1 MGHMCI
7 FLFFC
12 FFLPGRV
19 FWGCSLFFFEG
30 DGGGNPS
37 GPGVGAGRLC
47 YLFCFGVVLL
57 GVGRLFSIC
66 WMGFGPGLRWAQGS
80 FSGTHHKFRVPGHG
94 AGVANTSPPTYNSLR
109 DSFLGHWPSGR
120 GEAYSPLEMYGVAAA

>member
-1 MGHMCI
+1 MGTVHSLASAVFIIGMGHMCI
-7 FLFFC
+7 FCFFC

-57 GVGRLFSIC
+57 GVGRLF
-66 WMGFGPGLRWAQGS
+66 FGWGRAGAPL
-80 FSGTHHKFRVPGHG
+80 GTGQFFG
-94 AGVANTSPPTYNSLR
+94 N
-109 DSFLGHWPSGR
+109 PS
-120 GEAYSPLEMYGVAAA
+120 